1 MPEPKELQSSTA
13 HRWTLAGLFLA
24 AAGIAI
30 LYVSGG
36 DMPMVPPG
44 FVILLV
50 AAYLVAK
57 GPWRWTPIAA
67 LVAAL
72 AEAGGFFGSGSA
84 ARLFELGQFG
94 PLAGTW
100 IRLVGIVLA
109 LVASTIAIK
118 LAYAKSRPAASADDR

>member
-1 MPEPKELQSSTA
+1 MPEPKELRSSTA
-13 HRWTLAGLFLA
+13 YRLTLVGLLLT

-36 DMPMVPPG
+36 NMPAVPPS
-44 FVILLV
+44 FVILLI
-50 AAYLVAK
+50 AAVLVAK

-84 ARLFELGQFG
+84 ERLFELSPFG
-94 PLAGTW
+94 LFAGTW
-100 IRLVGIVLA
+100 VRLIGIVLA
-109 LVASTIAIK
+109 LVASMIATK
-118 LAYAKSRPAASADDR
+118 LAYARSSAAIIDYR